1 MVARIENLDMHVRA
15 LDVQVNNYHN
25 DVLKKSCTESPTK
38 PRWRPWFPLKTITE
52 LSAMEDNL
60 QNENCRADVVNLIK
74 RTPTSNMTER
84 TKCCLARLISEDLSK
99 ELSWQKTPN
108 RQPFG
113 PTSLW
118 AVVLG

>member
-1 MVARIENLDMHVRA
+1 
-15 LDVQVNNYHN
+15 
-25 DVLKKSCTESPTK
+25 
-38 PRWRPWFPLKTITE
+38 
-52 LSAMEDNL
+52 MEDNL

-113 PTSLW
+113 STSLW
-118 AVVLG
+118 AVVLDTLSSGSSDQDCSFVTIRKACMGWFQNARDRCGGRSKRRMTMPKMPLVMNT